1 MPGAARSWASAC
13 SSIECASVRY
23 FVSCSL
29 ISLMLVPYP
38 SASDLQHVA
47 GRTQGVLALV
57 GLVLAGHL
65 SGGGLS
71 VALPAG
77 WEGRVSLLRNQ
88 AMLRASNCDLELEL
102 AELGNR
108 PGTSGFLPVRRL
120 VLRRQD
126 LRTARLAVRRVAVHG
141 RSFLITADL
150 PDAGLLGS
158 ANDVLARVRIA
169 WPAGLSPPER
179 KRLERPLRLRPL
191 RPGDRCPV
199 SRLSRA
205 APGVGATLGTGP
217 AYPVLSGAL
226 ADDLLVGGLRG
237 HKTLWAVAPGYRGAL
252 LIRGRRLDGR
262 GVLRFWPGRTPRLWW
277 RGLWQE
283 QRPRWRYGASTTLV
297 PGPGCYAFQ
306 VEGTTFSR
314 RIVFEAR

>member
-1 MPGAARSWASAC
+1 M
-13 SSIECASVRY
+13 
-23 FVSCSL
+23 
-29 ISLMLVPYP
+29 
-38 SASDLQHVA
+38 
-47 GRTQGVLALV
+47 LALV

-77 WEGRVSLLRNQ
+77 WDGRISLIRNQ
-88 AMLRASNCDLELEL
+88 TTLRASNGDINLEL

-120 VLRRQD
+120 VLRPRD
-126 LRTARLAVRRVAVHG
+126 LRTPRLAVRRVAVHG

-158 ANDVLARVRIA
+158 VNDVLARVRIA
-169 WPAGLSPPER
+169 WPAGLSPRER
-179 KRLERPLRLRPL
+179 KRLQRPLRLRPL
-191 RPGDRCPV
+191 RPGARCPV

-217 AYPVLSGAL
+217 AYAVLAGAR
-226 ADDLLVGGLRG
+226 AGPRG
-237 HKTLWAVAPGYRGAL
+237 QKTLWAVAPRYRGAL

-262 GVLRFWPGRTPRLWW
+262 GVLRFWPGRTLRMWW

-283 QRPRWRYGASTTLV
+283 QRPLWRYGASTTLI
-297 PGPGCYAFQ
+297 PRPGCYAFQ
-306 VEGTTFSR
+306 VDGTTFSS